1 MFNICWYI
9 VNESTAAGVQEQ
21 ACTYMHNDCRRITY
35 LRPRP
40 DCRHVELTQYGT
52 QPPKKNWKKR
62 DILLYMHRLMAQT
75 RLPIASPLHLRKNTL
90 TQTPTYVTNRHQ
102 HRKHFVKT
110 KTHSQQSPAFITKKI
125 GSKYTHLLCLER
137 EVKYCD
143 CVSCILEG
151 ALNIPAFAP
160 KNK

>member
-1 MFNICWYI
+1 M
-9 VNESTAAGVQEQ
+9 
-21 ACTYMHNDCRRITY
+21 
-35 LRPRP
+35 
-40 DCRHVELTQYGT
+40 
-52 QPPKKNWKKR
+52 
-62 DILLYMHRLMAQT
+62 
-75 RLPIASPLHLRKNTL
+75 
-90 TQTPTYVTNRHQ
+90 PTYVTNRHQ

-160 KNK
+160 KNKWNVSQNRLQKKMKQRGLEHKHVQTHACTYLELLLVWSNVFKIISFNVCTWCTYSFTKYTTLSHAILKNNLNYIYNF